1 MCVITFDWENTDAKI
16 KFEHFNLNPSVSW
29 AVIELTNYCNFKC
42 KWCYANSGI
51 NGLHMNRNDVEKLI
65 RNLATYGIKQIT
77 FSGGEP
83 LFYAHINEAIKY
95 AKSFDLVIH
104 MNTNGYLF
112 TKELAFELKD
122 AGLSQIQTNVDSL
135 DPKKHDYIRGKEGSF
150 QRAIEALKNARDSGL
165 ICVMQTVLTRL
176 NETEIFDIF
185 KFARDMGI
193 SRSRVWDVTPFN
205 GCEESN
211 MNVLDL
217 RPTLNY
223 IELIERLVDYAGRNG
238 VQNIESDDPLFPL
251 NYSGNIS
258 ITGGFC
264 VFAAGLGINVS
275 PEGDVFFCSTNRKPI
290 YNIFEVPD
298 NEDIMKFHKFQ
309 LKSVLESFKI
319 SQVCKQC
326 NLFHKCIGGC
336 PTRRKHSINNLDYW
350 CRN

>member
-185 KFARDMGI
+185 KFISNTNIPEFQYGSELFMLIFVFLYYRLLNININFAEKSIQETLKLFVYLLGVLYLFVILARI
-193 SRSRVWDVTPFN
+193 
-205 GCEESN
+205 
-211 MNVLDL
+211 L
-217 RPTLNY
+217 LNPSF
-223 IELIERLVDYAGRNG
+223 E
-238 VQNIESDDPLFPL
+238 P
-251 NYSGNIS
+251 
-258 ITGGFC
+258 GGFPN
-264 VFAAGLGINVS
+264 L
-275 PEGDVFFCSTNRKPI
+275 PETFS
-290 YNIFEVPD
+290 
-298 NEDIMKFHKFQ
+298 
-309 LKSVLESFKI
+309 SVIVMWKGSRHRL
-319 SQVCKQC
+319 
-326 NLFHKCIGGC
+326 
-336 PTRRKHSINNLDYW
+336 P
-350 CRN
+350 